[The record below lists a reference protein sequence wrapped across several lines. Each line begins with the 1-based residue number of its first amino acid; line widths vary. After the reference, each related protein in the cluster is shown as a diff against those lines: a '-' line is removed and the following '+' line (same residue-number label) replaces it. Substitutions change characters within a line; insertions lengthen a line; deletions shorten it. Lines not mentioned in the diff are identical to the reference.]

1 MLTIGETIYNCDLND
16 VLEELAVQLQ
26 TNNIPLLQKR
36 KVLQTHIQVQCPYH
50 SNGQEKR
57 PSAGIR
63 KSDGIFHCFACNT
76 VHTLPEV
83 ISFCFGKE
91 DDILGKFGNRW
102 LQKNFQH
109 LETEDREDI
118 SLDFSRGPKHK
129 KEIQYVSE
137 QELETYRWVHKYM
150 YARGLTDE
158 IIDLFDIGFDSHT
171 KSITFPVR
179 DISGGTLFIA
189 RRSVKGKRYNYPEG
203 VEKPL
208 YGLYELSTLEQS
220 PQEVIVCEGMFDALT
235 CWVYGKPAVALN
247 GLGDELQFKQLREL
261 SCRELILATD
271 MDKAG
276 TKARER
282 IKDKVSNKIITQYV
296 WDVTLYKDINE
307 MPKNDFLKLSKKF

>member
-16 VLEELAVQLQ
+16 VLEELALQLQ

-36 KVLQTHIQVQCPYH
+36 KALQTHIQVQCPYH

-83 ISFCFGKE
+83 ISFCFGRE

-118 SLDFSRGPKHK
+118 SLDFSRAPKPK

-137 QELETYRWVHKYM
+137 QELEKYRWVHKYM

-158 IIDLFDIGFDSHT
+158 IIDLFDIGFDNHT

-179 DISGGTLFIA
+179 DHSGGTLFIA
-189 RRSVKGKRYNYPEG
+189 RRSIKGKRYNYPEG
-203 VEKPL
+203 VQKPV

-220 PQEVIVCEGMFDALT
+220 PQEIIVCEGMFDALT
-235 CWVYGKPAVALN
+235 CWVYGRPAVALN
-247 GLGDELQFKQLREL
+247 GLGNDLQFKQLREL

-271 MDKAG
+271 MDTAG
-276 TKARER
+276 MKARER
-282 IKDKVSNKIITQYV
+282 IKSKVSNKIVTEYI
-296 WDVTLYKDINE
+296 WDSTLYKDINE